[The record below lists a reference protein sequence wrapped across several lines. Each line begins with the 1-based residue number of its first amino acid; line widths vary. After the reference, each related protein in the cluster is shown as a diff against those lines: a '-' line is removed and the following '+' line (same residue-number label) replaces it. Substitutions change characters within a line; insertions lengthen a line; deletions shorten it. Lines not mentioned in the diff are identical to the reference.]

1 MKRRDLINK
10 LKNDGWQLIR
20 HGANHDVYAK
30 GSKTEPIERHREIP
44 ENLAHRILK
53 RNHIKQSFD

>member
-44 ENLAHRILK
+44 ENLAHKILK
-53 RNHIKQSFD
+53 RNHIK